1 MQSVRPETLT
11 DSELLDYAHLIG
23 PEELPT
29 EWVGEIVK
37 RSFNGWT
44 AVPMNVVDPRQLQ
57 LF

>member
-1 MQSVRPETLT
+1 MT